1 MAIAALITLMVY
13 EYAVTCI
20 IGRHDNALN
29 SACAVNRA
37 AGTAAVVRW
46 CAMRRTAISP
56 AKRAEMRGDY
66 LWI

>member
-1 MAIAALITLMVY
+1 MASTD
-13 EYAVTCI
+13 T
-20 IGRHDNALN
+20 
-29 SACAVNRA
+29 
-37 AGTAAVVRW
+37 AVVVRK

>member
-1 MAIAALITLMVY
+1 MLAEEHLNVERLAKRLNQNVEETWSQLIEAA
-13 EYAVTCI
+13 
-20 IGRHDNALN
+20 
-29 SACAVNRA
+29 
-37 AGTAAVVRW
+37 TAAVVRW